1 MNNILNNACQFKN
14 NLDTIILV
22 CVHNTF
28 NDICLEIGIDI
39 DFKEIVNPKDILNL
53 QSYKNILSNNSCLD
67 INISNLTLNI
77 LQLLKCGLYS
87 KINNSK
93 NLYEFYL
100 FLDDQLFSILI
111 NNLKNDIY
119 NYIYVGNKETPLFSI
134 RKETHNEDDK

>member
-1 MNNILNNACQFKN
+1 MNDILNNACQFKN

-28 NDICLEIGIDI
+28 NNICSEIGIDI

-67 INISNLTLNI
+67 VNISNLALNI

-100 FLDDQLFSILI
+100 FLDDYLFNILI
-111 NNLKNDIY
+111 DNLKNDIY
-119 NYIYVGNKETPLFSI
+119 NCIYVGNKEIPLFPI
-134 RKETHNEDDK
+134 RKEN